1 MGCQYCHRNL
11 QTIDEIDAPPP
22 PKSKPIL
29 GKLKTLR
36 PKNEF
41 DFDIIKAR
49 NLVKILFEEDNLY
62 RTAWKYIK
70 LFNYEQ
76 FQNLF
81 IGNCKYKNYP

>member
-22 PKSKPIL
+22 PKSKPI
-29 GKLKTLR
+29 
-36 PKNEF
+36 
-41 DFDIIKAR
+41 IKAR

-62 RTAWKYIK
+62 RIAWNYIK